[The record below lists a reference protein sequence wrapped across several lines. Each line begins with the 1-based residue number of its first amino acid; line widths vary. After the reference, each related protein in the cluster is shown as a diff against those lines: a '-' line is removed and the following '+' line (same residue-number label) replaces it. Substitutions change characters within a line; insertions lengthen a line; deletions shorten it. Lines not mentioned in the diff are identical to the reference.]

1 MKISSLA
8 QPDRTVNKC
17 GQTAL
22 CTQTSGLRNK
32 QIMENGFLIDVDK
45 SMPVQCRKR
54 RPNQKANR
62 RDYESHEASKD
73 CSGIYIKEK
82 CSGCHVKKP
91 NGRKQEKIPIY
102 IYFIYYKIILP
113 HSQR

>member
-54 RPNQKANR
+54 RPNQKLPLKPQCGENQKR
-62 RDYESHEASKD
+62 RGFIES
-73 CSGIYIKEK
+73 SGQI
-82 CSGCHVKKP
+82 
-91 NGRKQEKIPIY
+91 
-102 IYFIYYKIILP
+102 
-113 HSQR
+113 